1 MSQALEKLKGGDL
14 RSIGKSNEVV
24 QDILKTPSLFEEVFK
39 GLLADDPVIRMRSAD
54 VIEKVSKV
62 HPEYLQPYKDRL
74 IKEVSEV
81 NQQEV
86 RWHLAQMFSYLE
98 LDREE
103 ITIVANIL
111 SLWINLENS
120 KIVIVNSIQT
130 LAEFAKKDKSIRP
143 MVLRKLENIIKNSSP
158 SVASRGNKL
167 IKELKSKKL

>member
-24 QDILKTPSLFEEVFK
+24 QDILKTSSLFGEVFK

-74 IKEVSEV
+74 IKEVSKV

-103 ITIVANIL
+103 ITIMADIL
-111 SLWINLENS
+111 SSWINSEKS
-120 KIVIVNSIQT
+120 KIVIANSIQA

-143 MVLRKLENIIKNSSP
+143 MVLKKLKDIIKNSSP
-158 SVASRGNKL
+158 SVVSRANKL
-167 IKELKSKKL
+167 IKELKRL

>member
-24 QDILKTPSLFEEVFK
+24 QDILKTPSLFGEVFE
-39 GLLADDPVIRMRSAD
+39 GLLADDQVLRMRCAD

-62 HPEYLQPYKDRL
+62 HLGYLQPYKDRL
-74 IKEVSEV
+74 IKEVSKV

-86 RWHLAQMFSYLE
+86 RWHLAQIFSYLE

-103 ITIVANIL
+103 ITIIVDIL
-111 SLWINLENS
+111 SSWINSEKS

-143 MVLRKLENIIKNSSP
+143 MVLRKLEDIIKNSSP
-158 SVASRGNKL
+158 LVVSRGNKL
-167 IKELKSKKL
+167 IKELKRL

>member
-1 MSQALEKLKGGDL
+1 MRMSQALEKLKGGDL

-24 QDILKTPSLFEEVFK
+24 QDILKTPALFGEVFE
-39 GLLADDPVIRMRSAD
+39 GLLADDPVLRMRCAD

-103 ITIVANIL
+103 ITIVVNIL
-111 SLWINLENS
+111 SSWINSEKS

-143 MVLRKLENIIKNSSP
+143 MVLRKLEDIIKNSSP
-158 SVASRGNKL
+158 SVVSRGNKL
-167 IKELKSKKL
+167 IKELKRL